1 MRMAGVRSLLRLNDQ
16 FYAHVFFGKS
26 LTGLFIL
33 ATMENSG
40 QATALTVSQLNRQAR
55 TLLEQGLARLW
66 VEGEV
71 SNLARPASGHLYFR
85 LKDESAQ
92 IGAAFFRNRQRG
104 PTIGLK
110 NGDHV
115 LAYGQVSLYEA
126 RGDYQLIVE
135 QVEPAGEG
143 VLKRRYD
150 ALRKKLD
157 AEGLFDESLKQAI
170 PEVPRC
176 IGVITSPSG
185 AAIRDVLTVLRRRFP
200 AVPVVIYPSA
210 VQGDAAA
217 PELLAALRTAR
228 RRAECDVLL
237 LTRGGGSLE
246 DLWAFNDEALAR
258 AIAESEIPVISAV
271 GHEIDFTIA
280 DFVADVRAPTPSGA
294 AEMIVPDR
302 QAWLRTIASLQR
314 RMSLQSRRSLQERA
328 QTLDGLGRRLM
339 AASPAMRLARQ
350 RDRLL
355 EFRRRMAAAMS
366 TGVHRDRER
375 LQDLRGTLLQ
385 VSPAVRVER
394 SLGHTN
400 ELARR
405 LAAAG
410 RQSIAKRT
418 QALGLAARALDAVSP
433 LATLERGYAIVTD
446 PITGRALVRASDVE
460 AGNDIVARLAE
471 GELLATVKETRN
483 DEA

>member
-1 MRMAGVRSLLRLNDQ
+1 MRMGDVRSVLRLNGQ
-16 FYAHVFFGKS
+16 FYAYVFFGKS
-26 LTGLFIL
+26 LP
-33 ATMENSG
+33 
-40 QATALTVSQLNRQAR
+40 

-66 VEGEV
+66 VEGEI

-135 QVEPAGEG
+135 QIEPAGEG

-150 ALRKKLD
+150 ALRKKLA
-157 AEGLFDESLKQAI
+157 AEGLFDESRKQAI
-170 PEVPRC
+170 PELPRR

-185 AAIRDVLTVLRRRFP
+185 AAVRDVLTVLRRRFP
-200 AVPVVIYPSA
+200 AVPVIIYPSG

-217 PELLAALRTAR
+217 AELLAALQTAL

-246 DLWAFNDEALAR
+246 DLWAFNDEELAR
-258 AIAESEIPVISAV
+258 GIAASPIPVVSAI

-302 QAWLRTIASLQR
+302 EAWLRTIASLSQ
-314 RMSLQSRRSLQERA
+314 RMSLQSQRALQGKM
-328 QTLDGLGRRLM
+328 QTLDGLSRRLT
-339 AASPAMRLARQ
+339 AGSPAMRLTRQ
-350 RDRLL
+350 RDRLQ
-355 EFRRRMAAAMS
+355 ETRRRMAAAIS
-366 TGVHRDRER
+366 TSIHSHRDH
-375 LQDLRGTLLQ
+375 LQDRRGTLLQ

-394 SLGHTN
+394 SLGYVN
-400 ELARR
+400 ELGRR
-405 LAAAG
+405 LATAG
-410 RQSIAKRT
+410 RQSIAMRA
-418 QALGLAARALDAVSP
+418 QALGLAARALDTVSP

-446 PITGRALVRASDVE
+446 AVTGRALVRAGDVE
-460 AGNDIVARLAE
+460 AGNDVVAKLAE

-483 DEA
+483 DEN